1 MVRINYNEL
10 DKVTFTRWVDKV
22 LGQSLTKNTSIH
34 VLRLAK
40 YGLLT

>member
-1 MVRINYNEL
+1 MVSINYNEL
-10 DKVTFTRWVDKV
+10 DKVTFTRWVDEV
-22 LGQSLTKNTSIH
+22 LGQSLTKNTLIH